1 MSNTNADWARPLVHW
16 ELRAVDPER
25 QRAFYAAMFNWP
37 ITDGALLQSPAGIGS
52 PVEGVAGHISRFAT
66 PGLVLYFQVRD
77 LSESLE
83 KAAALGGRAESE
95 PFQFP
100 GTPTMAVITDPE
112 NNTIVLV
119 QQ

>member
-1 MSNTNADWARPLVHW
+1 MSNSNADWARPLVHW

-25 QRAFYAAMFNWP
+25 QRAFYAAMFNWR
-37 ITDGALLQSPAGIGS
+37 ITDGALQEAPAGIGS
-52 PVEGVAGHISRFAT
+52 PVDGVAGHISRFST
-66 PGLVLYFQVRD
+66 GGVVLYFQVRD
-77 LSESLE
+77 LRESLRKAE
-83 KAAALGGRAESE
+83 KLGGRAASE

-112 NNTIVLV
+112 NNTVVLV